1 MNIKKVMLSYL
12 GWCPGFKAAADL
24 EHKNIQSKL
33 EIFPVVAFSTIAI
46 IAYLLLSKE
55 NANVPGVIVAMTLC
69 GVIVYYNW
77 KAYRKDGQR
86 PYEPVKL
93 PFRKGEFKSDREP
106 EETFDWDSLNR
117 YRDNLGV
124 PWALEYFGNPNNE
137 EWHRMTP
144 EFREFL
150 VVCRR
155 QSALYLTLNQI
166 AEEKGIRPLDVAK
179 MFNVEQQRFL
189 IGRAEES
196 RRLMDE
202 IMGENYRN
210 VSGTEF
216 LEVKGLGGSA
226 TWPKFSDHFQ
236 ELRKKQIDL
245 EKEVVDYV
253 HQIIGNQS
261 VPGETSLT
269 GAG

>member
-1 MNIKKVMLSYL
+1 MIIISQIKRFLD
-12 GWCPGFKAAADL
+12 WCREPRRIKGIFNL
-24 EHKNIQSKL
+24 EYEKGRSKF
-33 EIFPVVAFSTIAI
+33 EIFPVVAFSTLVI
-46 IAYLLLSKE
+46 IAYILLVKE

-93 PFRKGEFKSDREP
+93 PFRKGEFKSNREP

-124 PWALEYFGNPNNE
+124 PWALEYFGNPDNE
-137 EWHRMTP
+137 ELQRMTP
-144 EFREFL
+144 EFKEFL

-155 QSALYLTLNQI
+155 QSALNLTLNQI

-179 MFNVEQQRFL
+179 MFNVEQQKFL
-189 IGRAEES
+189 LDRAEES
-196 RRLMDE
+196 RRLIDQ
-202 IMGENYRN
+202 IMVEAIRTENKTMRTIL
-210 VSGTEF
+210 G
-216 LEVKGLGGSA
+216 GLGGGA
-226 TWPKFSDHFQ
+226 MQPKFSDRFQ
-236 ELRKKQIDL
+236 ELRKIQINL

-253 HQIIGNQS
+253 HQIIGKPLKQ
-261 VPGETSLT
+261 VEG
-269 GAG
+269 